1 VPNRPIKHLRWYIG
15 GLLFLSTVI
24 NYIDRQTLSVLAP
37 YLKTEYQWTNTD
49 FAMVLIAFR
58 VAYAL
63 GQTIAGRTIDRLGT
77 RAGLSL
83 SVLWYSVAAMATSM
97 ATGLR
102 SFAAFRFALG
112 LGEAGNWPGATKAV
126 SEWFPRRESG
136 WAVALFDS
144 GSSIGGALAPWIVLS
159 IYHAFGSWRPAF
171 LLTGLLGFVWLIAF
185 RALYRS
191 PEDHPRLSADERAYI
206 LEHRQAPSAS
216 ERPSASAR
224 PDQRALPYRT
234 LLRLRQTWGYILSKT
249 FTDPVWF
256 FITDWFAIYLVAK
269 GFKLEESLMGFWV
282 PFLAAD
288 LGNFFGGGLS
298 SHLIARGWRVGNARK
313 LIAVIGTAGMMCL
326 IPTVWTNSF
335 VVIVA
340 CFAIATFAYAAF
352 STIILNLP
360 ADLFPPTSVASVSGM
375 GGTGAGLGTIGAIYL
390 TGWVADRYSFEPI
403 LLGASLIPLVALW
416 AVLFLVR
423 NTDETRAGIVQ
434 EI

>member
-1 VPNRPIKHLRWYIG
+1 VRRPIRYLRWYIG
-15 GLLFLSTVI
+15 GLLFLSTVV
-24 NYIDRQTLSVLAP
+24 NYIDRQTLSVLGP

-58 VAYAL
+58 AAYSI
-63 GQTIAGRTIDRLGT
+63 GQTLAGRAIDRLGT

-83 SVLWYSVAAMATSM
+83 SVLWYSIAAMATSL

-112 LGEAGNWPGATKAV
+112 IGEGGNWPGATKAV

-144 GSSIGGALAPWIVLS
+144 GSSIGGALAPWIVLT

-171 LLTGLLGFVWLIAF
+171 LLTGMLGLLWLIAF
-185 RALYRS
+185 RALYRR
-191 PEDHPRLSADERAYI
+191 PEDHPRLSAEEREYI
-206 LEHRQAPSAS
+206 LANRPTPRAS
-216 ERPSASAR
+216 EGQAQP
-224 PDQRALPYRT
+224 ALPYRT
-234 LLRLRQTWGYILSKT
+234 LLGLRQTWGYILSKS

-256 FITDWFAIYLVAK
+256 FITDWFAVYLVAK

-298 SHLIARGWRVGNARK
+298 SHLIARGWRVGTARK
-313 LIAVIGTAGMMCL
+313 AIAVIGTAGMMCL
-326 IPTVWTNSF
+326 VPTVWTDSF
-335 VVIVA
+335 VMIVS
-340 CFAIATFAYAAF
+340 CFAVATFTYAAF
-352 STIILNLP
+352 STVILNLP
-360 ADLFPPTSVASVSGM
+360 ADLFPSASVASVSGM
-375 GGTGAGLGTIGAIYL
+375 GGTGAGLGTIGAFYL

-403 LLGASLIPLVALW
+403 LLGASLLPLVALA

-423 NTDETRAGIVQ
+423 NTAATRAGVVN